1 MAFVRAGL
9 YSTCTKHQMEQYMKS
24 AASSRRLLRMGYQSF
39 DLRTGS
45 TTEEKIFDVL
55 LIRAIHSLFLLLT
68 KSNHSEYMVVP
79 DSQSTIPR

>member
-1 MAFVRAGL
+1 MAFVWAVL
-9 YSTCTKHQMEQYMKS
+9 YSTCARLDMEQYRKS
-24 AASSRRLLRMGYQSF
+24 AASSQRLLRMGYQSF

-45 TTEEKIFDVL
+45 TTEENIFDML

-68 KSNHSEYMVVP
+68 KSNHSEIPVVP